1 MHRLLTPESD
11 HPGTDDPAVQAAAG
25 QLARGALLGLPTETV
40 YGLAADA
47 CRADAVQRIFAA
59 KGRPE
64 NHPLIVHVAGS
75 AQVADYAAEVPAF
88 AQRLIE
94 PVLSRLARRLVA
106 LKVTANQLTL
116 AGFAIGLLAAAL
128 IAQGAYRAGL
138 LLLLLSRLCDGLDG
152 AVARQTQ
159 PTDRGGFLDITLD
172 FIFYAA
178 VVLAFAFADPAANAL
193 AAAALLAGFMGTG
206 SSFLAFAVMAA
217 KRQVSKPMTG
227 GKSFYFLGGLTE
239 GTETLGF
246 FVAMCLWPAQF
257 ALLAWFFAGLCV
269 LTTISRVVWGCKA
282 FD

>member
-1 MHRLLTPESD
+1 MLD
-11 HPGTDDPAVQAAAG
+11 
-25 QLARGALLGLPTETV
+25 
-40 YGLAADA
+40 
-47 CRADAVQRIFAA
+47 
-59 KGRPE
+59 
-64 NHPLIVHVAGS
+64 N
-75 AQVADYAAEVPAF
+75 F

-94 PVLSRLARRLVA
+94 PVLTRAAQRLVR

-116 AGFAIGLLAAAL
+116 AGFAIGLLAAVL
-128 IAQGAYRAGL
+128 IAQRAYGAGL
-138 LLLLLSRLCDGLDG
+138 VLLLLSRLCDGLDG

-159 PTDRGGFLDITLD
+159 PTDRGAFLDITLD

-217 KRQVSKPMTG
+217 KRQMSKPMSSE
-227 GKSFYFLGGLTE
+227 KSFYFLGGLTE

-257 ALLAWFFAGLCV
+257 ALLAWVFAGLCV
-269 LTTISRVVWGCKA
+269 VTTIARVGWGYKA

>member
-1 MHRLLTPESD
+1 
-11 HPGTDDPAVQAAAG
+11 
-25 QLARGALLGLPTETV
+25 
-40 YGLAADA
+40 
-47 CRADAVQRIFAA
+47 
-59 KGRPE
+59 
-64 NHPLIVHVAGS
+64 
-75 AQVADYAAEVPAF
+75 
-88 AQRLIE
+88 
-94 PVLSRLARRLVA
+94 

-178 VVLAFAFADPAANAL
+178 VVLAFALADPAANAL

-227 GKSFYFLGGLTE
+227 SKSFYFLGGLTE

-257 ALLAWFFAGLCV
+257 ALLAWVFAGLCV
-269 LTTISRVVWGCKA
+269 LTTLSRVVWGCKA

>member
-1 MHRLLTPESD
+1 MLDS
-11 HPGTDDPAVQAAAG
+11 
-25 QLARGALLGLPTETV
+25 
-40 YGLAADA
+40 
-47 CRADAVQRIFAA
+47 
-59 KGRPE
+59 
-64 NHPLIVHVAGS
+64 
-75 AQVADYAAEVPAF
+75 F

-178 VVLAFAFADPAANAL
+178 VVLAFALADPAANAL

-257 ALLAWFFAGLCV
+257 ALLAWVFAGLCV
-269 LTTISRVVWGCKA
+269 LTTLSRVVWGCKA

>member
-1 MHRLLTPESD
+1 MLD
-11 HPGTDDPAVQAAAG
+11 
-25 QLARGALLGLPTETV
+25 
-40 YGLAADA
+40 
-47 CRADAVQRIFAA
+47 
-59 KGRPE
+59 
-64 NHPLIVHVAGS
+64 N
-75 AQVADYAAEVPAF
+75 F

-94 PVLSRLARRLVA
+94 PA
-106 LKVTANQLTL
+106 LKRVARQLIRINVTANQLTL
-116 AGFAIGLLAAAL
+116 AGFAIGLLGAVL
-128 IAQGAYRAGL
+128 IAQRAYGAGL
-138 LLLLLSRLCDGLDG
+138 ALLLLSRLCDGLDG

-159 PTDRGGFLDITLD
+159 PSDRGGFLDITLD

-217 KRQVSKPMTG
+217 KRQMGKQMPI

-257 ALLAWFFAGLCV
+257 ALLAWVFAGLCV
-269 LTTISRVVWGCKA
+269 VTTLARVVSGYKA